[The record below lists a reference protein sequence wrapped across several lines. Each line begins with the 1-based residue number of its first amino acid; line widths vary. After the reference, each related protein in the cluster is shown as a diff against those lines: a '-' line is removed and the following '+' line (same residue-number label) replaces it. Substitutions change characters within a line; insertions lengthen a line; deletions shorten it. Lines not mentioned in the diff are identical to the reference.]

1 MKVQEDS
8 KSSDKELVTILN
20 IDNYPEL
27 LQAPY
32 QRIYYLPELSS

>member
-1 MKVQEDS
+1 MSKLIVKMKVQEDS

-27 LQAPY
+27 LHKKT
-32 QRIYYLPELSS
+32 LV

>member
-1 MKVQEDS
+1 MSKLIVKMKVQEDS

-27 LQAPY
+27 LHKVT
-32 QRIYYLPELSS
+32 LV

>member
-1 MKVQEDS
+1 MSKFIVKMKVQEDS

-27 LQAPY
+27 LHKET
-32 QRIYYLPELSS
+32 LV